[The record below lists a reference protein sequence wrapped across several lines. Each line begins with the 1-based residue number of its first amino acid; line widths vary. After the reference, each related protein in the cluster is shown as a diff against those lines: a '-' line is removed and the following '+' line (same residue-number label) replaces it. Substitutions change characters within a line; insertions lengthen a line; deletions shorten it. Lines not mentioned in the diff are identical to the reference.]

1 MTKTAVIGVSEVLPK
16 NCKTKTQMAEICIEG
31 YDCFENLSSA
41 KRGVCIY
48 THVSLN
54 GAENRDMTQFD
65 EEESV
70 WCDVKLTENDRLL
83 IGCIYRSPKSNI
95 SNDAK
100 INKALIHGNNLGFSH
115 VLIMGYLNHPSIN
128 WYDSTSPPDV
138 DHPSTLFLE
147 AVRGS
152 SMSQH
157 AAEPTHCSGT
167 CTPNTIDMILTN
179 E

>member
-1 MTKTAVIGVSEVLPK
+1 MYFNADSLLNKRNELKLLIDDQKPAVIGVSEVLPK

-54 GAENRDMTQFD
+54 ATENRDMTNFD

-83 IGCIYRSPKSNI
+83 IGCIYRSPNSSI

-100 INKALIHGNNLGFSH
+100 INKALIHANNIGFSH
-115 VLIMGYLNHPSIN
+115 VLIMGDFNHASIN
-128 WYDSTSPPDV
+128 WYNST
-138 DHPSTLFLE
+138 
-147 AVRGS
+147 
-152 SMSQH
+152 
-157 AAEPTHCSGT
+157 
-167 CTPNTIDMILTN
+167 
-179 E
+179 